1 MRRESWKH
9 GKRLAAILLALV
21 LVLSCVTDA
30 VTYVEASESSTQV
43 EALSSETVST
53 ANGTETEKEAAKE
66 RESTEAPETQ
76 PVKERETKEKK
87 ESSSE
92 MVTEAKTEA
101 QRASTSE
108 SERQTAAKSE
118 EKSASTE
125 KPAVEEAASE
135 KETSEQKEADSE
147 GASDESAEKASE
159 AKTEKKN
166 AEEAESEKASTE
178 EDYVIYDVDGNV
190 ITDEYAAMLRAMKS
204 EVEASSDTNIPIT
217 SWRRAEGK
225 KTDAEISGDAK
236 RALAWSDINALSL
249 GIDDEN
255 EVWDGSRLSESE
267 QKEIEEKEAGT
278 DKTGAGDE
286 KSKSEK
292 SGSETDGEKADS
304 KTISNDGPSGEKADK
319 EKAGDSAETTENMVT
334 AKDSTLYDSATWS
347 AESEKSGET
356 TLHRFRGA
364 FTVAESPEERTA
376 YSYTLSSVTDE
387 AKIYGS
393 DAMLVFVYPQDVTLT
408 DANYTDYLALWTTA
422 DTDAADAA
430 ADTSFGGVAETR
442 VEKDSASGLLKLTD
456 GISLTAETD
465 NVGEIIADS
474 EANAFYVD
482 VVVASEE
489 DADGGLYRMQVERA
503 AKAPNNM
510 TIYFK
515 KVEKGNTE
523 KTLAG
528 AKFKLVYAA
537 SGSEAGVATTYED
550 KKFTFNIPRNS
561 NTYKLTETQT
571 PNGYQPSEITWSVT
585 VKSSGYGYIKAS
597 DGSNVSGDGT
607 SNNPFVIENT
617 PTPDPG
623 SQLPTMPAP
632 AHSKYIAKDKGENE
646 NEDYTLTL
654 DVTGKMGDVDP
665 IDILLIVDKS
675 GSMADNRRYQN
686 VNSAVN
692 TLITSLK
699 NAKTNA
705 EINLS
710 AVAFSGTKKDSSTW
724 NDAKEMAPWTE
735 LSEITIGSEDISK
748 KNYLFDFSADSCTG
762 GTNWQAGIKKG
773 EEQLANRENKRYIIF
788 LTDGE
793 PTYRYGADGT
803 REGNGTDD
811 KKGANYNAAVSEWNN
826 STKLKGAAGKYL
838 VNATGSDNTIC
849 NNMAAVMGGKCLD
862 GNSET
867 TMKQSFQTIAD
878 AITNPYYK
886 DVTLSDT
893 LSDYAEFAK
902 YDSQDRPAITVYK
915 ETKSN
920 DGNFTTTGKV
930 ELAEGTAD
938 GEYTYEYDSSSGKVS
953 VTIHGQLEKDVKY
966 WVEFKV
972 KPTDTAYIDYAKDG
986 YKQTDSSGNKTE
998 VTGDEGTDA
1007 QGNAT
1012 SSGKA
1017 GFHSNDAATLT
1028 YSTTNNS
1035 TTQTTDYKHPVLQV
1049 ATHSEK
1055 VVKVW
1060 EGNPKDS
1067 VQVKLTA
1074 TVHINGKEKTLQKAE
1089 PAAGD
1094 NETLTD
1100 SRLPENMT
1108 VDLKANADGDKN
1120 WTYTFKDLPDYYAYE
1135 VTNADGSKS
1144 TSYAKITYTIDEVD
1158 TPKGYDKKVVAD
1170 KTDQEVS
1177 ESGIRTTTITN
1188 TQLNTITIKKV
1199 DGDEKVLE
1207 GAKFKLEKK
1216 NEAGTYETVK
1226 NPAGTDSYEVTTDK
1240 DGLAKFENLKKGTY
1254 RITEIESP
1262 AGYNLLLNPIEVE
1275 MPYFVEKGSSEETG
1289 IKSSEGTKGVEKDDG
1304 TYYYDITYTIK
1315 NNKLFTMPEAGGGF
1329 RAERIGV
1336 AVMVLSG
1343 LAWIAVR
1350 RRRKMIP

>member
-30 VTYVEASESSTQV
+30 VTYVGASESSTQV

-76 PVKERETKEKK
+76 PAKERK

-92 MVTEAKTEA
+92 KVTEEKTEA

-135 KETSEQKEADSE
+135 KATSEQKEADSE

-166 AEEAESEKASTE
+166 AEEPESEKTSTE

-190 ITDEYAAMLRAMKS
+190 ITDEYAAMLRTMKS

-225 KTDAEISGDAK
+225 KTDAEISGDAE

-267 QKEIEEKEAGT
+267 QKEIEEKE
-278 DKTGAGDE
+278 
-286 KSKSEK
+286 
-292 SGSETDGEKADS
+292 DS
-304 KTISNDGPSGEKADK
+304 KTISNDGTSGEKADK

-347 AESEKSGET
+347 ASSEDSGES

-364 FTVAESPEERTA
+364 FTVSEAPEERTA
-376 YSYTLSSVTDE
+376 YSYTLSSVTDDE
-387 AKIYGS
+387 KIYSS

-430 ADTSFGGVAETR
+430 ADTSFGGVAETAAGK
-442 VEKDSASGLLKLTD
+442 ESASGLLKLTD

-561 NTYKLTETQT
+561 NTYKLTETQA
-571 PNGYQPSEITWSVT
+571 PSGYQLSEITWSVT
-585 VKSSGYGYIKAS
+585 VKSSSYGYGQTFTYTIKAS

-617 PTPDPG
+617 PTPTPDPG
-623 SQLPTMPAP
+623 ESSTTESQLPTMPAP
-632 AHSKYIAKDKGENE
+632 AHSKYIAKDKGE

-675 GSMADNRRYQN
+675 GSMSKYDNRYQS

-710 AVAFSGTKKDSSTW
+710 AVAFSGDNDSWTDVAWDDASVLKD
-724 NDAKEMAPWTE
+724 WTE
-735 LSEITIGSEDISK
+735 LSEITTGSTDISR
-748 KNYLFDFSADSCTG
+748 KNYLFNFSADSCKG
-762 GTNWQAGIKKG
+762 GTNWQAGIKTG
-773 EEQLANRENKRYIIF
+773 EAQFSGRTNKRYVIF
-788 LTDGE
+788 LTDGA
-793 PTYRYGADGT
+793 PTFRYNNNTGKTD
-803 REGNGTDD
+803 GNGNSDPSD
-811 KKGANYNAAVSEWNN
+811 QNYNAAVKEWEK
-826 STKLKGAAGKYL
+826 STELQKAVGKYL
-838 VNATGSDNTIC
+838 VNATGSDNTTC

-893 LSDYAEFAK
+893 LSDYAEFAE
-902 YDSQDRPAITVYK
+902 YDNQGRPAITVYK
-915 ETKSN
+915 ETKSD
-920 DGNFTTTGKV
+920 DGNFTTTGSTK
-930 ELAEGTAD
+930 LSEGTAD
-938 GEYTYEYDSSSGKVS
+938 GSYTYTYDQATGKVS

-1007 QGNAT
+1007 DGNAT

-1017 GFHSNDAATLT
+1017 GFHSNAAATLT
-1028 YSTTNNS
+1028 YSTTNYS
-1035 TTQTTDYKHPVLQV
+1035 TPQTTDYKHPVLQV
-1049 ATHSEK
+1049 STHSEK

-1060 EGNPKDS
+1060 EGTPKDS

-1074 TVHINGKEKTLQKAE
+1074 TVNIDGESKTLQKAE
-1089 PAAGD
+1089 AAAGAD
-1094 NETLTD
+1094 ETRTD
-1100 SRLPENMT
+1100 SRLPEKMT
-1108 VDLKANADGDKN
+1108 VTLNASADETKN
-1120 WTYTFKDLPDYYAYE
+1120 WTYTFKDLLNYYAYE
-1135 VTNADGSKS
+1135 VTNDDGSKS

-1158 TPKGYDKKVVAD
+1158 TPEGYDKKVVAD

-1199 DGDEKVLE
+1199 DGDGNALKD
-1207 GAKFKLEKK
+1207 AKFKLEKK

-1226 NPAGTDSYEVTTDK
+1226 DPKGTGSYEITTDK

-1262 AGYNLLLNPIEVE
+1262 TGYNLLLNPIEVE

-1315 NNKLFTMPEAGGGF
+1315 NNRLFTMPEAGGGF

-1336 AVMVLSG
+1336 AVMMLSG